1 MQKHNTIA
9 DMKNLTNSSKHK
21 LSVIGSMIVALAL
34 VTVSMNKQENS
45 YVLILHLEKILPN
58 VLQKPQT
65 T

>member
-1 MQKHNTIA
+1 
-9 DMKNLTNSSKHK
+9 
-21 LSVIGSMIVALAL
+21 MIVALAL